1 MLFVLSLLKI
11 RFLKKVDLFIL
22 RSYLGPLFMTFF
34 VALFILLMQFLWL
47 YVDDLVG
54 KGLEWHVLLRLL
66 FFASSTFVPMA
77 LPLAILLSS
86 LMTFGNLGEHYEL
99 VALKASGIS
108 LKRIMRPLVI
118 LSIVISSFA
127 FVFSNYVLPVANLK
141 FRSLLY
147 DVQQKRLAFKVKEG
161 IFNKDLGEYVL
172 RIGGRADD
180 GETIYDVMIYDH
192 SSKNGNTKVSVAK
205 SGNMK
210 QTPTGDAIEFTLYE
224 GYNYEEKTDQKN
236 YKQTRPFQTTKFDEE
251 KIRFSI
257 DNGLSRTDEN
267 LFKHSYHMMDLSQLN
282 QSKDSLNRLLTQR
295 KSDYGKGLLRKY
307 KNFDRLDS
315 AKFAQTLIND
325 TVPVSEF
332 TSILFDM
339 NVFVRSKIIE
349 EALIRG
355 RNIEESVVNMN
366 KEVINRENTIRK
378 HDIAFHKKF
387 TLSIACLILFFVGAP
402 LGAIIRKGGL
412 GLPVIMS
419 TLFFIAYHI
428 LTMTGERAVKAG
440 SMNLWVGVWMAS
452 AVFLPIGIFLTIKAT
467 SDAPLFDAETY
478 KRFFEKLNI
487 FKKKTAQA

>member
-1 MLFVLSLLKI
+1 
-11 RFLKKVDLFIL
+11 
-22 RSYLGPLFMTFF
+22 MTFF

-86 LMTFGNLGEHYEL
+86 LMTFGNLGENYEL

-161 IFNKDLGEYVL
+161 IFDKNLGDYTL

-192 SSKNGNTKVSVAK
+192 SNKEGNTKVSVAK
-205 SGNMK
+205 SGTMK

-236 YKQTRPFQTTKFDEE
+236 HRITRPFQTTKFAEE
-251 KIRFSI
+251 KVRFSI

-267 LFKHSYHMMDLSQLN
+267 LFKNSYHMMDLKQLTK
-282 QSKDSLNRLLTQR
+282 SKDSLNKILVVRDKDFG
-295 KSDYGKGLLRKY
+295 KSLIRKY
-307 KNFDRLDS
+307 KNYNKLDS
-315 AKFAQTLIND
+315 TKFVEALSQDSIQ
-325 TVPVSEF
+325 VSEY
-332 TSILFDM
+332 TSLLFDLP
-339 NVFVRSKIIE
+339 VLKRTKIME
-349 EALIRG
+349 EALIKA
-355 RNIEESVVNMN
+355 RNIELSVDNMD
-366 KEVINRENTIRK
+366 KEIVGRKNIIRK
-378 HDIAFHKKF
+378 HDIAYHKKF

-440 SMNLWVGVWMAS
+440 SMNLWLGVWMAS

-478 KRFFEKLNI
+478 KKFFQKLKI
-487 FKKKTAQA
+487 YRKTPSHESN